1 MPPPH
6 APGRKTQTPVSQS
19 SASHESH
26 HRPAN
31 ADGDATG
38 QLDILDADD
47 ILESDDISALEA
59 AAAGITSFEVAPS
72 DPSGFEVGEMD
83 DLVDAEVEGEI
94 EAPPPSLSTLFGMK
108 PKAKPAPIAAAPIAA
123 APIAAPPMASAP
135 IAAAPIPAAP
145 VTSPIPLESVVA
157 AAPSP
162 EPEIEP
168 APVSKSEPAAE
179 RTLELKRVDL
189 ALAATQLEAEEQQA
203 AGHTEV
209 LVRSAMPSAIRTMH
223 GGAQAPAPTPPVP
236 SVTMATRR
244 PSSIAPVAVDV
255 AARPAM
261 QSVPA
266 FPPPARMPSY
276 ASMTPKRGLSGLA
289 IGVIACSALALVGL
303 VGIGGYAASRAL
315 SDQPAAT
322 ASAPEAPAA
331 AGLAG
336 QGEPSSAVVAPAP
349 SAPAPAAPDAPNASP
364 SSVGTGSAID
374 VSALPTAA
382 PAGGAPRIATGRTS
396 SPPVTVAAPA
406 AAPLAAAGPL
416 APAGAPASKGGGA
429 LPPPGGGKVASA
441 PLAPP
446 GAPLPPPPAPA
457 AAAPA
462 APAAASTT
470 GTVRVDPNLRAV
482 VVDGSFRRANDGVV
496 VVSCGS
502 HRIKAGMKGEQT
514 VNVPCG
520 GSVSL

>member
-1 MPPPH
+1 MPPPL
-6 APGRKTQTPVSQS
+6 APGRKTRTSVPQN
-19 SASHESH
+19 SASHESQN
-26 HRPAN
+26 RPSN

-72 DPSGFEVGEMD
+72 DPSGFEVGEIG
-83 DLVDAEVEGEI
+83 DLEDAEVEGEI

-108 PKAKPAPIAAAPIAA
+108 PKA
-123 APIAAPPMASAP
+123 APP
-135 IAAAPIPAAP
+135 IKAAPIPAAP
-145 VTSPIPLESVVA
+145 VTSPLPLESVVVAAPVAVA
-157 AAPSP
+157 AAVAAP

-168 APVSKSEPAAE
+168 APISRSEPAAE

-189 ALAATQLEAEEQQA
+189 ALAATQLEAQDQEN

-223 GGAQAPAPTPPVP
+223 GGVQAPAPTPPVP

-255 AARPAM
+255 GAARPAM

-289 IGVIACSALALVGL
+289 IGVIAFSALALVGL

-315 SDQPAAT
+315 TEQPVAA

-331 AGLAG
+331 AGVAAE
-336 QGEPSSAVVAPAP
+336 GEPSSAVVAPSPVTAPAP
-349 SAPAPAAPDAPNASP
+349 SAPEPPNASP

-382 PAGGAPRIATGRTS
+382 PAAAAPRIATGRTS
-396 SPPVTVAAPA
+396 AVSAPAAPA

-416 APAGAPASKGGGA
+416 APAGAPAGKGGGA
-429 LPPPGGGKVASA
+429 LPPPGGGKVASS

-462 APAAASTT
+462 AAAPVSAT

-482 VVDGSFRRANDGVV
+482 QVDGAFRRANDGVV
-496 VVSCGS
+496 VVTCGT